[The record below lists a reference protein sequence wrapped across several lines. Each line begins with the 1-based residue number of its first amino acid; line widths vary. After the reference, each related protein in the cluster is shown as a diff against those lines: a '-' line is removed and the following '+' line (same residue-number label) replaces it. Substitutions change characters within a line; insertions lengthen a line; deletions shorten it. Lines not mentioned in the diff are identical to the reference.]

1 MYFIG
6 IYFYATVSGLT
17 GLQNIGNTCY
27 MNAALQALS
36 NTPPLTDYFLTCFP
50 EYPCHQ
56 SDKPLSLSKA
66 YHRLIQEIW
75 HTKRPGYVT
84 PTSILYTMRNVSQT

>member
-1 MYFIG
+1 
-6 IYFYATVSGLT
+6 
-17 GLQNIGNTCY
+17 

-56 SDKPLSLSKA
+56 SDNPLNLSRA
-66 YHRLIQEIW
+66 YYRLIQEIW

-84 PTSILYTMRNVSQT
+84 PTSILYTMRNVSKINCTS

>member
-1 MYFIG
+1 
-6 IYFYATVSGLT
+6 
-17 GLQNIGNTCY
+17 

-36 NTPPLTDYFLTCFP
+36 NTLPLTEYFLTCFP

-56 SDKPLSLSKA
+56 SDKPLNLSRN
-66 YHRLIQEIW
+66 YHRLIQEMW

-84 PTSILYTMRNVSQT
+84 PTTILYTMRNVRNQI

>member
-1 MYFIG
+1 MYK
-6 IYFYATVSGLT
+6 GLT

-50 EYPCHQ
+50 DYPCLQ
-56 SDKPLSLSKA
+56 SDKPLNLSKN
-66 YHRLIQEIW
+66 YHRLIQEMW

-84 PTSILYTMRNVSQT
+84 PTSILYTMRNVS